1 MRRLA
6 PLIVLVAALTLVVTV
21 LAVFVAATHASQPRS
36 LTPFRGTGT
45 WVSIYDTAAW
55 NDPLRVVSTLA
66 AHGVHTLFLETSN
79 YKQKVDVVR
88 PAEMGV
94 FLDAAHE
101 AGLDVV
107 GWYLPSLANPRRDLR
122 RALAAVRFRSAN
134 GEAFDSVALDVESTK
149 VRSVTRRNSR
159 AVALAT
165 SLRRAAPA
173 SYALGAITI
182 APVGKSPSYWP
193 SYPYKRLA
201 AAVDVFLPMEY
212 FTARTKGVA
221 GVASYG
227 AANVRD
233 IRAAIGDP
241 AYPMHPIAGEAA
253 DATPAEVAAFLDS
266 VATCDVVGT
275 SLWEYGQT
283 TRAQWGKL
291 ASAGASYA
299 FRTAG

>member
-1 MRRLA
+1 MLGRVRT
-6 PLIVLVAALTLVVTV
+6 LVASAALLAV
-21 LAVFVAATHASQPRS
+21 LAALLAAGTARSAPGRS
-36 LTPFRGTGT
+36 LDAYAGTGS
-45 WVSIYDTAAW
+45 WVSIYDTTAW
-55 NDPLRVVSTLA
+55 SDPRRVVSTLV
-66 AHGVHTLFLETSN
+66 AHGAHTLFLETSN
-79 YKQKVDVVR
+79 YRQKVDLVR

-94 FLDAAHE
+94 FLDAAHA

-134 GEAFDSVALDVESTK
+134 GEAFDSVALDVESTA
-149 VRSVTRRNSR
+149 VRSVTRRNAR

-165 SLRRAAPA
+165 SVRRAVPD

-193 SYPYKRLA
+193 GYPYKRLA

-221 GVASYG
+221 GVAAYG

-253 DATPAEVAAFLDS
+253 DATPAEVGAFLDS

-299 FRTAG
+299 FRAAG